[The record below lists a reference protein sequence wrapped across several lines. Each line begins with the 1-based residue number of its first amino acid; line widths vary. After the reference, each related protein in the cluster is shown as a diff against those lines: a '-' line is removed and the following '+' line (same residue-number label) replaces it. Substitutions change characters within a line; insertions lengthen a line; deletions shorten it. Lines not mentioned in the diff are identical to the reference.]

1 MPRTKADHNRN
12 IRKMAIREQLKE
24 QKHLEKA
31 IDNIKKIEEAKGEMD
46 VLEFQRLK
54 AATELRLKLVAK
66 YIPDLKSIEHSGEIG
81 VTDNIS
87 AADAKEMSFE
97 ELSAIA
103 KAKNVVAI

>member
-1 MPRTKADHNRN
+1 MPITAKERNRA
-12 IRKMAIREQLKE
+12 IRKQSLREQIQE
-24 QKHLEKA
+24 GGHLQYA
-31 IDNIKKIEEAKGEMD
+31 IENIKKIEQAKGDMD

-87 AADAKEMSFE
+87 ADDAKEMSFE

-103 KAKNVVAI
+103 KAKNVVSM

>member
-1 MPRTKADHNRN
+1 MPKAQKDINRDM
-12 IRKMAIREQLKE
+12 RKMAIREQLKE

-31 IDNIKKIEEAKGEMD
+31 IDNIKKIETANGDMD

-81 VTDNIS
+81 VTDNIT
-87 AADAKEMSFE
+87 AEEAKELSFE
-97 ELSAIA
+97 ELRKIA
-103 KAKNVVAI
+103 KAKNVVAM